1 MRSFYPGPHLILLI
15 VLAVLPFLAN
25 AQVSVTATAG
35 TPGPVNYPV
44 LKLAFDAI
52 NAGTHQGD
60 IIITISANTTEP
72 GIASLNGS
80 GTGAARY
87 TKVLIR
93 PAPGTSPVVSGVF
106 NRGPVIRLNGAS
118 NVRIDGSNNGT
129 TSRDLTISNTGS
141 RAVGINIASVGTTPI
156 LDVSV
161 LNTNVI
167 CALTTDSWTGI
178 SVGGVGDMVP
188 GYFNNIALIN
198 NAVKRTGYGITLM
211 AVPASQ
217 NGNGTWVVGNQLDA
231 TGADALRSIGVFVQ
245 GATGVLI
252 NGNKIGNFEGAR
264 WETDAAIW
272 LDNGSTN
279 ITISNND
286 IHDIV
291 YTGAQNQP
299 SDGIVLNTNIQ
310 NSNVVVTENTITN
323 IGANGSYPP
332 AGVFMTGSSSGI
344 TLSGNKISKIWNT
357 NPAAGASG
365 ISLTTFAYGLD
376 VTRVYNNFISD
387 IAAVGKPSSGWSDN
401 AYGIIALGPGPYE
414 IDYNTVVMTPNSIR
428 GNADRPAAMLVSDR
442 VGIGGIASMRNNIFI
457 NQLTSNG
464 PNSKPLALDN
474 ASPAGVFAFT
484 DFDHNDYYSTSNLL
498 ASDGTT
504 DATDLTQLQALLGA
518 NTNSKNV
525 LPGFVSP
532 TDFHLTL
539 TGNTG
544 IENAGT
550 PVIGITS
557 DIDKESRDAV
567 RPDIGADELVCNAPA
582 ITTPPGP
589 QTVGV
594 GDNASFSVT
603 ATGTGPLSYQWEV
616 NDGSGFA
623 PITNNATYS
632 NAATATLNV
641 NSAALNM
648 NGYLY
653 RCVVTGACIPATT
666 SVDALLTVA
675 ILPQQLSFQTQTA
688 ASTITVTYGDPVI
701 NAAASASSGL
711 PVAYTSS
718 MPSVGTVDAAGL
730 VTIRGAGTTTI
741 TVSQPGNPRYAAAAD
756 ITITL
761 VVNKKDLLL
770 TADDKTR
777 PEGTP
782 NPALTIRYNGFVN
795 GENTAAI
802 TIPNIATTATVN
814 SAMGVY
820 PIQLSG
826 GAAAN
831 YKLILTDGTL
841 TITAPVLTILQEPVD
856 AEVCERTS
864 AIFSVTANNMPGIT
878 WQWQESSNGSSWQ
891 NINGAVNNS
900 YTAPGTITRM
910 LRCEVK
916 TAVTT
921 LYTRTIQFTVH
932 PSPKVQAT
940 VTGYTDCSGASIQLN
955 ASGASTYEW
964 SPMQHLNDAYTAHP
978 IASPS
983 ANTLYTVEGQDAFG
997 CRATALV
1004 QVDVRK
1010 NNGFKMASA
1019 FTPNGDGNNDCF
1031 GIRSWGMLQKVDF
1044 NIYNRYGM
1052 LVFHADKAAECWDGK
1067 LKGVNQ
1073 STGTYVYYIVA
1084 VTECGVVRR
1093 KGAVALIR

>member
-1 MRSFYPGPHLILLI
+1 LLI

-60 IIITISANTTEP
+60 ITIIISANTAEP
-72 GIASLNGS
+72 ATAALNGS
-80 GTGAARY
+80 GTGAASY
-87 TKVLIR
+87 AKVLIK
-93 PAPGTSPVVSGVF
+93 PAPGTSPVVSGSTT
-106 NRGPVIRLNGAS
+106 NASIILLKGAS

-129 TSRDLTISNTGS
+129 TSRDLTITNTAG
-141 RAVGINIASVGTTPI
+141 RGNVINIASVGTTPI
-156 LDVSV
+156 TDVSV
-161 LNTNVI
+161 LNTNI
-167 CALTTDSWTGI
+167 INSGTTTGNVGI
-178 SVGGVGDMVP
+178 AVGGSVTNSSN

-198 NAVKRTGYGITLM
+198 NVVKRTGWGISLRGVL
-211 AVPASQ
+211 VPQ
-217 NGNGTWVVGNQLDA
+217 NGAGCWVVGNQLDA
-231 TGADALRSIGVFVQ
+231 GGTDAIRNVGIFTWQV
-245 GATGVLI
+245 TGVLI
-252 NGNKIGNFEGAR
+252 NANKIGNFDGV
-264 WETDAAIW
+264 
-272 LDNGSTN
+272 NGSELDSGVLVDIGSNN
-279 ITISNND
+279 ITVSNNV
-286 IHDIV
+286 IYNLICGTTPNSPAYAIV
-291 YTGAQNQP
+291 
-299 SDGIVLNTNIQ
+299 INTNIQ
-310 NSNVVVTENTITN
+310 NSAVTVTENTITN
-323 IGANGSYPP
+323 IGTNSDGP
-332 AGVFMTGSSSGI
+332 AVGLAMLGSSAGI
-344 TLSGNKISKIWNT
+344 TFSCNKVSKIWST
-357 NPAAGASG
+357 DPTVGAAGIWLNTTWAGGDASK
-365 ISLTTFAYGLD
+365 
-376 VTRVYNNFISD
+376 VYNNFISD
-387 IAAVGKPSSGWSDN
+387 IAAVGMPSSGFDDN
-401 AYGIIALGPGPYE
+401 AYGVVVLGPGPYQV
-414 IDYNTVVMTPNSIR
+414 DYNTVVMTPNNLR
-428 GNADRPAAMLVSDR
+428 GNSDWSAAMLISDR
-442 VGIGGIASMRNNIFI
+442 ATIGSIESMRNNIFV
-457 NQLTSNG
+457 NQQASSG
-464 PNSKPLALDN
+464 SNSKPAALFN
-474 ASPAGVFAFT
+474 ASAAGIFAFT
-484 DFDHNDYYSTSNLL
+484 NIDHNDYYSTSGILVR
-498 ASDGTT
+498 DGAT
-504 DATDLTQLQALLGA
+504 DAANLTQLQALLGGNA
-518 NTNSKNV
+518 NSKNIM
-525 LPGFVSP
+525 PNFVSA
-532 TDFHLTL
+532 TDFHLSL
-539 TGNTG
+539 TGNAG

-557 DIDKESRDAV
+557 DIDKESRHAV
-567 RPDIGADELVCNAPA
+567 TPDMGADELVCNAPA

-616 NDGSGFA
+616 NDGSGFT

-641 NSAALNM
+641 TSAALNM

-718 MPSVGTVDAAGL
+718 IPAVGTVDAAGL

-795 GENTAAI
+795 GENATAI

-820 PIQLSG
+820 PIQLTG

-921 LYTRTIQFTVH
+921 LYTRTIQFTIH

-978 IASPS
+978 IASPPT
-983 ANTLYTVEGQDAFG
+983 NTLYTVEGRDAFG
-997 CRATALV
+997 CRATAQV

-1052 LVFHADKAAECWDGK
+1052 LVFHTDKSAECWDGK

-1084 VTECGVVRR
+1084 VTECGVLRR